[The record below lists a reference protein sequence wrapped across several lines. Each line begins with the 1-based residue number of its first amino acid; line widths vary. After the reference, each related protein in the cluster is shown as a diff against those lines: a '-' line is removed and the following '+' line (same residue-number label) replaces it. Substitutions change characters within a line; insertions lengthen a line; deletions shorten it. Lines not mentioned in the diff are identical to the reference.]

1 MKTAKY
7 VWIDG
12 RYKKWKDATVHVLTH
27 SLHYGGA
34 VYEGLRFYNTPDG
47 PAIFRLKDHIKRL
60 FYSASALEMKIP
72 YSPKELEEVAINL
85 LRKDRIKAGY
95 IRPIAFFGY
104 GKMGLNPVG
113 APVSVSMAAFPFGS
127 YLGHDMVRVKT
138 TKFIRIHP
146 DSTIADAKITGH
158 YSNSIVASQE
168 IRRSGYDEA
177 LFLDY
182 KGNVAEGPGEN
193 IFIVKK
199 GVLYTP
205 PTGSIIA
212 GITRASIIEVAHD
225 QGLKVVEKHFKQK
238 DVYEADEAFFTG
250 TAAEITP
257 IASLDNKKIGGGKLG
272 PITDQLKKDYTDA
285 VHGKIPKYRKWLTYI
300 NQS

>member
-1 MKTAKY
+1 M
-7 VWIDG
+7 DG
-12 RYKKWKDATVHVLTH
+12 KFKKWKDAKIHVLTH

-34 VYEGLRFYNTPDG
+34 VYEGIRFYDTPDG
-47 PAIFRLKDHIKRL
+47 PAIFRLKEHIKRL
-60 FYSASALEMKIP
+60 FYSASAIELKIP
-72 YSPKELEEVAINL
+72 YSQKELTEVAVEL
-85 LRKDRIKAGY
+85 LGKDKIKSGY

-113 APVSVSMAAFPFGS
+113 APVSVSLAAFPFGS
-127 YLGHDMVRVKT
+127 YLGHDLVKVKT
-138 TKFIRIHP
+138 SKFIRIHP
-146 DSTIADAKITGH
+146 HSTIADAKITGH

-168 IRRSGYDEA
+168 IRKAGYDEA

-182 KGNVAEGPGEN
+182 KGDVAEGPGEN

-225 QGLKVVEKHFKQK
+225 HGLKVVEQNFKQK

-257 IASLDNKKIGGGKLG
+257 IGSLDGKKIGDGKVG
-272 PITDQLKKDYTDA
+272 SITDQLKQDYLNA
-285 VHGKIPKYRKWLTYI
+285 VHGKIPKYKKWLTYI
-300 NQS
+300 N

>member
-1 MKTAKY
+1 MKTGKY
-7 VWIDG
+7 IWMDG
-12 RYKKWKDATVHVLTH
+12 RFIKWKEAKIHVLTH

-47 PAIFRLKDHIKRL
+47 PAIFRMADHYKRL
-60 FYSASALEMKIP
+60 FYSASALEMKLP
-72 YSPKELEEVAINL
+72 FTQKQLMEATVAL
-85 LRKDRIKAGY
+85 LKKDKLKSGY
-95 IRPIAFFGY
+95 IRPIAYFGY

-113 APVSVSMAAFPFGS
+113 SPISVSIAAFPFGS
-127 YLGHDMVRVKT
+127 YLGHEQVRVKT
-138 TKFIRIHP
+138 SEFIRIHP
-146 DSTIADAKITGH
+146 KSTIADAKITGH

-168 IRRSGYDEA
+168 IRRAGFEEA

-205 PTGSIIA
+205 PTGAIIA
-212 GITRASIIEVAHD
+212 GITRDSIIHVARDH
-225 QGLKVVEKHFKQK
+225 GYRVVEKILKQK
-238 DVYEADEAFFTG
+238 DIYSADEAFFTG

-257 IASLDNKKIGGGKLG
+257 ISSLDGKRIGSGRVGEVTARLKDDYMRVVQGKN
-272 PITDQLKKDYTDA
+272 
-285 VHGKIPKYRKWLTYI
+285 PKYKKWLTYV
-300 NQS
+300 N